1 MKIKPHIVGS
11 IIVAAMLIG
20 VELGSIVRPPSATAQ
35 ATGPNSMSVGRY
47 QYVSPYVIDTATG
60 QLFSFNGA
68 VVPPTSGWARL
79 GSPANAN

>member
-1 MKIKPHIVGS
+1 MNIKPRILAS
-11 IIVAAMLIG
+11 MIVAAMLIG
-20 VELGSIVRPPSATAQ
+20 FELGSIVRPSSATAQ
-35 ATGPNSMSVGRY
+35 TTGPNSITVGRY

-68 VVPPTSGWARL
+68 VVPPTSAWTRL